1 MKTLVV
7 VAHPKLASSTTQPF
21 FKAAVEDFTTVTWH
35 PLHAEFDVTQEQ
47 QLLTKHDRIIF
58 QFPLYWYGA
67 PGLLKNWLDQV
78 LTVRFATGNRY
89 ALADKEL
96 GLVVTAGEAAADFQ
110 AGGAEQYTMSELMR
124 PFEALAHK
132 LRMRYLPVM
141 AVHQFLYL
149 TPEAQQRLLVRY
161 QQYVNN
167 PSFEHFAGQ
176 VAWFSDQLRHQI
188 TKADSASAALN
199 QVLESLENRQSELD
213 DLAWNLSMLKKEED
227 S

>member
-7 VAHPKLASSTTQPF
+7 VAHPKLASSSTQPF
-21 FKAAVEDFTTVTWH
+21 FKAAIADLPGVTWH
-35 PLHAEFDVTQEQ
+35 PLNEQFDVAQEQ
-47 QLLTKHDRIIF
+47 QLLTEHDRIIF

-67 PGLLKNWLDQV
+67 PALLKNWLDQV

-89 ALADKEL
+89 ALADKQL
-96 GLVVTAGEAAADFQ
+96 GLVITAGEAATDFQ

-132 LRMRYLPVM
+132 LRMDYLPMM
-141 AVHQFLYL
+141 AVHQFLYMA
-149 TPEAQQRLLVRY
+149 PEAQQRLLVRY

-167 PSFEHFAGQ
+167 PNFEHFAGR
-176 VAWFSDQLRHQI
+176 VAWFSDQLRRQL
-188 TKADSASAALN
+188 TKADSSSATLS